1 MQNILGQCSTFRVR
15 NNWNAILSEP
25 RLKQIKI
32 DDGFHLCC
40 QGARGYEEL
49 LEDCL
54 KQMRAELMD
63 Q

>member
-1 MQNILGQCSTFRVR
+1 MTDFISAVR
-15 NNWNAILSEP
+15 W
-25 RLKQIKI
+25 
-32 DDGFHLCC
+32 G
-40 QGARGYEEL
+40 GYEEL